1 MPFTPDPDN
10 AFPYELAASGEE
22 GLIRAF
28 LAQRPEADPF
38 VFFDVGANRG
48 DWTKCVLSRAPQ
60 PVEGHLFEISSVM
73 QRRLY
78 ERFLVLDPD
87 QHLHFNNFGL
97 GDKTAHLPF
106 KRYAGYEGLNTIVDT
121 EYWDLTYVPTVEY
134 CQTMT
139 GDMYCSANQIEY
151 INFLKIDTEGW
162 DWKVLQGFSSMLAHN
177 RIEVVQFEYGYTTAD
192 LHVVL
197 KDFYDYLKNYGY
209 TLGRLNRLGVDWTP
223 FQYADNDFHRC
234 PNWVAFAPSAMK
246 DI

>member
-22 GLIRAF
+22 GLISAF
-28 LAQRPEADPF
+28 LNQRKDVERF

-48 DWTKCVLSRAPQ
+48 DWTDCVLRHREGLSD
-60 PVEGHLFEISSVM
+60 GHLFEISKTM
-73 QRRLY
+73 QDRLHQ
-78 ERFLVLDPD
+78 RFDAAPGNLLTI
-87 QHLHFNNFGL
+87 NGFGL

-106 KRYAGYEGLNTIVDT
+106 KRYAGVEGLNTMVDT
-121 EYWDLTYVPTVEY
+121 GYWDLTYPHTVEY

-139 GDMYCSANQIEY
+139 GDMYCSANQIEH

-162 DWKVLQGFSSMLAHN
+162 DWKVLQGFSSMLVHN
-177 RIEVVQFEYGYTTAD
+177 RIEIVQFEYGYTTAD
-192 LHVVL
+192 VHVVL
-197 KDFYDYLKNYGY
+197 KDFYDYLSGYGY
-209 TLGRLNRLGVDWTP
+209 TLGRLQRDSVDWTP
-223 FQYADNDFHRC
+223 FQYPDNDFFRC